1 MNCYITGGTIRRL
14 REARHLTQAQLAGL
28 LNVSDKTVSKWETGR
43 GLPDISLLEPLA
55 KALGISVPEL
65 LSGEQIINANRSA
78 NLLRSSLYVC
88 PICGNIL
95 HASGAA
101 AISCC
106 GVTLPPLEAEDPD
119 EMHRVQVD
127 TNSDGEYYFVIPHEM
142 SKDHYISFIA
152 YQTPDRFE
160 LRKLYPEGPCEARF
174 FPRGGGMLYW
184 YCNRHGLFRQKL

>member
-1 MNCYITGGTIRRL
+1 MLLRPGSAGHLIAGTVGESLGNFGAGTAFRR
-14 REARHLTQAQLAGL
+14 AGC
-28 LNVSDKTVSKWETGR
+28 
-43 GLPDISLLEPLA
+43 
-55 KALGISVPEL
+55 
-65 LSGEQIINANRSA
+65 QCNRSA

-106 GVTLPPLEAEDPD
+106 GVTLPPLEAEEPD
-119 EMHRVQVD
+119 EMHCVQVD